1 MVVDKILTREENNT
15 GWFWANYAPCRCSFE
30 SIELGSRER
39 KEGKLWESNPPAAT
53 DERQT
58 ESPQHSNLLLRI
70 RECPGARLLADP
82 INQEMGNTR
91 CLKRI
96 M

>member
-39 KEGKLWESNPPAAT
+39 KEGNKYA
-53 DERQT
+53 Q
-58 ESPQHSNLLLRI
+58 
-70 RECPGARLLADP
+70 RLLADV
-82 INQEMGNTR
+82 NE
-91 CLKRI
+91 
-96 M
+96 